1 MPDDWKLDPAIR
13 FGADSEGHD
22 RFEEWSPSV
31 VLRKS
36 LSERWNVHAEYFGH
50 FSQNKEHEFVHH
62 IFSPGLHY
70 LITPNVELGVRVGW
84 GLGAG
89 G

>member
-1 MPDDWKLDPAIR
+1 MP
-13 FGADSEGHD
+13 
-22 RFEEWSPSV
+22 
-31 VLRKS
+31 
-36 LSERWNVHAEYFGH
+36 AEYFGH

>member
-1 MPDDWKLDPAIR
+1 MPGDWKLDSAIR

-22 RFEEWSPSV
+22 RFEESSPSV

-36 LSERWNVHAEYFGH
+36 LSERWNVPAEYFGH